1 MLEIVANADI
11 QFEVLIGSGKINYSS
26 VHGNNLADGLNY
38 TLDNVKGWG
47 CWHPQNANKS

>member
-1 MLEIVANADI
+1 M

-26 VHGNNLADGLNY
+26 VHANNLADGLNY